1 MVEYG
6 MFEINKITLDAPS
19 CSNCAFF
26 GTDSNCEPECFLK
39 KRSPERYEE
48 FKGKKAPAS
57 MTSSPSIGL
66 CAAWLE
72 DEKRKK
78 EIEKLP
84 FTFSEDKKE
93 LIEVSEDFLEN
104 GKCLVIPYGTE
115 IIRSDAFSNMENL
128 EKVFIPRSVK
138 EIESGAFCD
147 CHKLMEIEIPDSVV
161 NLGPGVFFCC
171 SELRSVIFKNYQS
184 AFSNLTGGLPGSQF
198 GNLSGNPSENLSG
211 SLAGGSDK
219 RKVLS
224 VLPYNIFGYCRK
236 LSKIQL
242 PPHLSTIDT
251 DAFMGCTS
259 LESLKLPDS
268 VRTIKKGAFRW
279 AEKLSQ
285 VNIPASLESLE
296 EGSFVNTPLSDHCLS
311 EWKKKFPDFKIEI
324 DESED

>member
-1 MVEYG
+1 MLEYG

-48 FKGKKAPAS
+48 FKEKKAPVS

-66 CAAWLE
+66 CAAWME
-72 DEKRKK
+72 DEKRMK
-78 EIEKLP
+78 EIERLP
-84 FTFSEDKKE
+84 FTFSENKKE

-115 IIRSDAFSNMENL
+115 IIKSDAFSNMENL

-147 CHKLMEIEIPDSVV
+147 CHKLREIEIPDSVV

-171 SELRSVIFKNYQS
+171 SELRTVIFKNYQPS
-184 AFSNLTGGLPGSQF
+184 FSNLTEGLPGSQ
-198 GNLSGNPSENLSG
+198 SGNPSG
-211 SLAGGSDK
+211 SLTGGLDE

-224 VLPYNIFGYCRK
+224 LLSYNIFGYCRK

-268 VRTIKKGAFRW
+268 VKTIKKHAFRW
-279 AEKLSQ
+279 AEKLSN
-285 VNIPASLESLE
+285 VNLPTSLETLE
-296 EGSFVNTPLSDHCLS
+296 EGSFVNTPLSENCLS
-311 EWKKKFPDFKIEI
+311 EWKKKFPGFKIEI
-324 DESED
+324 DESEE